1 MQLRERLMNFIKIK
15 KMKHLDVSALNVQ
28 EMNLIEMEMTVG
40 GTWIDFLD
48 SMVHVSHKLKEIL
61 LDLKEF
67 AKVGYEIYKFI
78 KG

>member
-1 MQLRERLMNFIKIK
+1 
-15 KMKHLDVSALNVQ
+15 MKHLDVSALNVQ

-40 GTWIDFLD
+40 GTRIEFLD

-61 LDLKEF
+61 PDLKEF
-67 AKVGYEIYKFI
+67 VKVGYEIYKFF

>member
-1 MQLRERLMNFIKIK
+1 
-15 KMKHLDVSALNVQ
+15 
-28 EMNLIEMEMTVG
+28 MNLIEMEMTVG

-67 AKVGYEIYKFI
+67 AKVGYEIYKFF